1 MNLNQCLLSE
11 MYLEICINYKKLPL
25 CIRLSFQLS
34 RHIVYLVYGARE
46 NNNRVIFAINEK
58 IYNDRDVNG
67 NNSIEKDYY

>member
-1 MNLNQCLLSE
+1 

-25 CIRLSFQLS
+25 FIRLSFQLS

-58 IYNDRDVNG
+58 IYNDRDVKE
-67 NNSIEKDYY
+67 ITA